1 MITKKS
7 KYGEVLKI
15 SGSEKVLSKYN
26 VPCVTCPMA
35 KMEMNTLTLEQIGGW
50 YGIDVD
56 SIINELNKP
65 IGKRVPVYKKKIA
78 EKAKTREKAKVIK
91 KKKK

>member
-7 KYGEVLKI
+7 KFGEVLKI

-26 VPCVTCPMA
+26 VPCISCPMA
-35 KMEMNTLTLEQIGGW
+35 KQEMDTLTLEQIGGW

-56 SIINELNKP
+56 SIIKELNKP
-65 IGKRVPVYKKKIA
+65 IGKRVPVYKKKII
-78 EKAKTREKAKVIK
+78 EKAKARTKKKIIK
-91 KKKK
+91 KKK

>member
-35 KMEMNTLTLEQIGGW
+35 KMEMDTLTLEQIGGW

-56 SIINELNKP
+56 SIIKELNKP
-65 IGKRVPVYKKKIA
+65 VPKKVPLYKKKTA
-78 EKAKTREKAKVIK
+78 EKEKSRKKAKVIK
-91 KKKK
+91 KKK

>member
-7 KYGEVLKI
+7 KYSEVLKVK
-15 SGSEKVLSKYN
+15 GSEDVLSKHK

-35 KMEMNTLTLEQIGGW
+35 KMEMDTLTLEQIGSW

-56 SIINELNKP
+56 SIIKDLNKP
-65 IGKRVPVYKKKIA
+65 ISKKVAPHKKKIL
-78 EKAKTREKAKVIK
+78 EKAKSREKGRIIK
-91 KKKK
+91 KKK